1 VAKARRKVVKNP
13 MSSLKVACLSA
24 VSASPVMISRSSD
37 PTAACTAVASSSLV
51 VEPSEATT
59 MES

>member
-1 VAKARRKVVKNP
+1 MLKKL
-13 MSSLKVACLSA
+13 MSSLNVACLSA
-24 VSASPVMISRSSD
+24 VSASPVRISRSSD

>member
-1 VAKARRKVVKNP
+1 MKNP

-51 VEPSEATT
+51 VVPSEATT